1 MGGVDAGNDPRSPR
15 GEEDEELLM
24 GDDDLNG

>member
-1 MGGVDAGNDPRSPR
+1 MGRLDAGDNPRSPR
-15 GEEDEELLM
+15 GKEDFELLM